1 MPNGVHV
8 FAVLQHAHLLARGIR
23 TRLIRNGVGQEPLA
37 DDTHYDFNYMYQ
49 DFRRINRT
57 LKDVG
62 VKTSQ
67 ACIQYH
73 R

>member
-8 FAVLQHAHLLARGIR
+8 FAVQQHAHLLARGIR
-23 TRLIRNGVGQEPLA
+23 TRLIRNGVEQEPLA
-37 DDTHYDFNYMYQ
+37 DDTHYDFNYQ

-62 VKTSQ
+62 VNTSY
-67 ACIQYH
+67 ACIQYPSD
-73 R
+73 